1 MSSSLWPSAL
11 SSLDDSLGLY
21 RDSLGKLK
29 AATAVDIDEVIEHLE
44 LAVEFAADLRALI
57 SSELPGATWET
68 REELDA
74 LIEEE
79 IESSQK
85 AKDLEE
91 RRLRLLSLATEL
103 ERGSIVHRRAIRVE
117 ELNQFRGQ
125 AVSELRSQAD
135 MEEAAPVLP
144 GPDAREWVSWA
155 CALQEPEDTE
165 SIKTLRERFTQV
177 DNFIANLEPNMWV
190 PAKGPIPE
198 ISLPPAPAKK
208 PATVKKQPQQ
218 QQKQVQQPQVEPN
231 GFDESVVSSSGP
243 LLIKLRAP
251 KFSRGRNRPPV
262 RPSADELPSAL
273 KVDTAAQSSPS
284 SQTEAQE
291 RPPQTSMTS
300 VIADPMVADPMVA
313 DPVVEV
319 EPPAVAEVS
328 RATSAAPAIAQPKPA
343 PPVTVEALRAT
354 FAAAALKTD
363 VDEHPVRG
371 EAAGHTGSPSA
382 TVKGEGEPFTARV
395 VSKAQAI
402 TADIRTKVEE
412 LDKQQRQ
419 ILLAAIVAV
428 VLLAVLGT
436 VLLWKSHGKHVQM
449 AAQAV
454 AQKAADVAQT
464 AATSPSDQAKLTESQ
479 PHAGTGP
486 ADPKGKD
493 QGAAPKPT
501 TTADVK
507 PAKPIEVPKNA
518 PAVKKDDKTLDVAPK
533 SLTEVAGGLP
543 VPNNVNNIVNN
554 MPVAQPKI
562 APTPPKA
569 KVSVISPVV
578 LVHQVPPQ
586 YPLQAKVAGIHGT
599 VVLQAVIAKNGSVK
613 SVHVLNG
620 NPLLT
625 QAALDA
631 VKQWQYKPSTLDGQ
645 PIEADTQISVSF
657 KNDR

>member
-91 RRLRLLSLATEL
+91 RRLHLLALATEL

-135 MEEAAPVLP
+135 MEEATPVLP
-144 GPDAREWVSWA
+144 GPEAREWVSWA

-208 PATVKKQPQQ
+208 PGTVKKQPPKQ
-218 QQKQVQQPQVEPN
+218 QQKQAPQPRVEPN

-251 KFSRGRNRPPV
+251 KFSRGRNSPPV
-262 RPSADELPSAL
+262 RPSADESPSAV
-273 KVDTAAQSSPS
+273 KVDAPAPESADP
-284 SQTEAQE
+284 QTQAQE

-300 VIADPMVADPMVA
+300 VIADP
-313 DPVVEV
+313 VVEV
-319 EPPAVAEVS
+319 EPPAPAEAS

-363 VDEHPVRG
+363 VEHPVNG
-371 EAAGHTGSPSA
+371 EAAGHTSSRSA
-382 TVKGEGEPFTARV
+382 TVKGEGEPFTAKTIR
-395 VSKAQAI
+395 KAQATI
-402 TADIRTKVEE
+402 ADIRTKVEE

-428 VLLAVLGT
+428 VVLAVLGT

-454 AQKAADVAQT
+454 AQKAADATQA
-464 AATSPSDQAKLTESQ
+464 AATSPNDQAKITESQ

-645 PIEADTQISVSF
+645 AIEADTQISVSF

>member
-11 SSLDDSLGLY
+11 SSLDDSLALY

-29 AATAVDIDEVIEHLE
+29 AAAPVDIDEVIEHLE

-79 IESSQK
+79 VENSQK

-91 RRLRLLSLATEL
+91 RRLRLLALATEL

-117 ELNQFRGQ
+117 ELNLFRGQ

-135 MEEAAPVLP
+135 MEEATPVLP
-144 GPDAREWVSWA
+144 GPEAREWVSWA

-165 SIKTLRERFTQV
+165 SLKTVRERFAQV

-208 PATVKKQPQQ
+208 PAPVKKQPPQQ
-218 QQKQVQQPQVEPN
+218 QQKPQKQPQQPRVEPN

-251 KFSRGRNRPPV
+251 KFSRGRSSPPA
-262 RPSADELPSAL
+262 RPSADESPSAL
-273 KVDTAAQSSPS
+273 KVDTSAQVSPS
-284 SQTEAQE
+284 SQTQE

-300 VIADPMVADPMVA
+300 VIV
-313 DPVVEV
+313 DPVVQV
-319 EPPAVAEVS
+319 EPPAPAEVG
-328 RATSAAPAIAQPKPA
+328 RATNAAPVIAPPKPE
-343 PPVTVEALRAT
+343 PPVTVETLRAT
-354 FAAAALKTD
+354 FAAAAHKTD
-363 VDEHPVRG
+363 VEHPVNG
-371 EAAGHTGSPSA
+371 EPASGVSA
-382 TVKGEGEPFTARV
+382 TVKGESEPFTAKAVR
-395 VSKAQAI
+395 KAQAI
-402 TADIRTKVEE
+402 ISDIRTKVEE

-419 ILLAAIVAV
+419 ILLAAIVTV
-428 VLLAVLGT
+428 VLLVVLGT
-436 VLLWKSHGKHVQM
+436 VLLWRSHRKQVQM
-449 AAQAV
+449 AAAQAV
-454 AQKAADVAQT
+454 AQKAAEVTQT
-464 AATSPSDQAKLTESQ
+464 AATNANDQAKLIESQ

-486 ADPKGKD
+486 ADPKGKE
-493 QGAAPKPT
+493 QGTTPKPT
-501 TTADVK
+501 AADVK
-507 PAKPIEVPKNA
+507 PAKAIEVPKNA
-518 PAVKKDDKTLDVAPK
+518 PAVKKDDRALDVAPK

-543 VPNNVNNIVNN
+543 MPNNVNNIVNN

-562 APTPPKA
+562 APAPPKA

-578 LVHQVPPQ
+578 LVRQVPPQ

>member
-11 SSLDDSLGLY
+11 SSLDDSLALY

-29 AATAVDIDEVIEHLE
+29 AANPVDIDEVIEHLE
-44 LAVEFAADLRALI
+44 LAVEFAADLRAMI
-57 SSELPGATWET
+57 STDMPGATWEN

-74 LIEEE
+74 LIQEE
-79 IESSQK
+79 IENGQK
-85 AKDLEE
+85 AKDLEQ
-91 RRLRLLSLATEL
+91 RRLRLFALATEL

-135 MEEAAPVLP
+135 LDDATPVLP
-144 GPDAREWVSWA
+144 GPEAREWVSWA

-165 SIKTLRERFTQV
+165 SLHTLRDRFAQV

-190 PAKGPIPE
+190 PAKGPLPE
-198 ISLPPAPAKK
+198 ISLPPATAKK
-208 PATVKKQPQQ
+208 PAAVKKQPQ
-218 QQKQVQQPQVEPN
+218 KQVKAEPVRPEPVRPEPVRVDPN

-251 KFSRGRNRPPV
+251 KFSRGRNSPQV
-262 RPSADELPSAL
+262 RPSADESSSAL
-273 KVDTAAQSSPS
+273 KVDTSAQSSPS
-284 SQTEAQE
+284 SQTLAQE
-291 RPPQTSMTS
+291 RPPQASMTS
-300 VIADPMVADPMVA
+300 VIADPASQ
-313 DPVVEV
+313 VES
-319 EPPAVAEVS
+319 PAAAEVG
-328 RATSAAPAIAQPKPA
+328 RATSVAPAIAPPKPA
-343 PPVTVEALRAT
+343 PPVTVETLRAT
-354 FAAAALKTD
+354 FAAAAHKTD
-363 VDEHPVRG
+363 GDHSGNGDAATGVSGTDE
-371 EAAGHTGSPSA
+371 EESES
-382 TVKGEGEPFTARV
+382 FTAKAAR
-395 VSKAQAI
+395 KAQAVI
-402 TADIRTKVEE
+402 SDTKTKFEE

-428 VLLAVLGT
+428 VIVAVLGT
-436 VLLWKSHGKHVQM
+436 FLLWRSHRKQVQM
-449 AAQAV
+449 VAAQAV
-454 AQKAADVAQT
+454 AQKATEAAQA
-464 AATSPSDQAKLTESQ
+464 AATKADDQAKLLDSQ
-479 PHAGTGP
+479 LHPGTGP

-493 QGAAPKPT
+493 QSNAPKPT
-501 TTADVK
+501 TTAEVK
-507 PAKPIEVPKNA
+507 PPKPIEVPKNA
-518 PAVKKDDKTLDVAPK
+518 PVAKKDDKALDAAPK

-562 APTPPKA
+562 APAPPKA

-586 YPLQAKVAGIHGT
+586 YPLQARVAGIHGT

-645 PIEADTQISVSF
+645 PVEADTQISVSF